1 MEEKII
7 IEMYFPSLMRS
18 FDIEIP
24 SRLRFHYIADMAE
37 RAVSSITGGQYV
49 PSGCAI
55 LCDRDTGVVL
65 DINEC
70 ADRVCMHNGSRVIVI

>member
-7 IEMYFPSLMRS
+7 IEVYFPSLMRS

-24 SRLRFHYIADMAE
+24 SRLRFHYVTDMIE
-37 RAVSSITGGQYV
+37 RAVSGITAGQYV

-55 LCDRDTGVVL
+55 LCSRDTGVVL

-70 ADRVCMHNGSRVIVI
+70 ADRVCMHNGSRVMVL